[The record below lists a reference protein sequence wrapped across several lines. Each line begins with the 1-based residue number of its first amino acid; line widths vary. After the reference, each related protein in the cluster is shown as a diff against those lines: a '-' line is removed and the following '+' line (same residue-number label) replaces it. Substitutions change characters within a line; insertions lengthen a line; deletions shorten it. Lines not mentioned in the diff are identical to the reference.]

1 VNWESFAFLKL
12 KTFLAISIILLL
24 CTACCV
30 DLPWAP
36 TPTPTLT
43 PTPTPE
49 PKVLAVCM
57 LDEPDS
63 LYIYGTDSPAAQH
76 VCQAIY
82 DGPLDSLTYAHQP
95 VVLAGLPSMVDGSGA
110 VLKTATVQEGSRVL
124 AASGE
129 VVALSPGVTVEDAAG
144 QRVVFDGTPIQM
156 QFMVV
161 VFTLQPGLAW
171 SDGAPLT
178 ADDSVYAF
186 ELAADPATPTD
197 KYIVER
203 TSGYRADDDHT
214 VVWVGVPGYRDPFYY
229 LNFWHPLPRHAWG
242 DLSAAD
248 LLSAEV
254 SVRQPLGWG
263 PFVLQ
268 EWVAGDHITVV
279 RNPAYSRASEG
290 LPRLD
295 VVTFRFIP
303 DPIVLAEELLA
314 GRCDVVTHE
323 SAGAVRAALPD
334 GFPQIQTLS
343 TYDSRWELLA
353 FGISPSEGYDRPD
366 FFEDVRVRQ
375 GIALCIDRQAI
386 VDQAMEPPGRILDSF
401 VPPEHPFYAGS
412 ALKAWGYDPPAGQ
425 SLLAGAGWYDGDGDG
440 VRESHGI
447 PGIADGA
454 PFRVS
459 YRTTDDPMRVQ
470 TAQLVQGYLAACGI
484 QVDVEVVTSDT
495 LFAPGPEGVVFG
507 RRFDLAQFSWRATA
521 DPLCDLFLSSQMPDV
536 DRWERPNVAG
546 FLDDEYDAACLAA
559 LEVFPDS
566 AEYASRQAEAQRI
579 FSERLP
585 VLPLFQ
591 RPKVTLARTSVVGLV
606 PDPTQDSELWNVELL
621 DLRP

>member
-1 VNWESFAFLKL
+1 
-12 KTFLAISIILLL
+12 
-24 CTACCV
+24 
-30 DLPWAP
+30 
-36 TPTPTLT
+36 
-43 PTPTPE
+43 
-49 PKVLAVCM
+49 M

-63 LYIYGTDSPAAQH
+63 LYIYGTDSPAARH
-76 VCQAIY
+76 VWQAIY
-82 DGPLDSLTYAHQP
+82 DGPLDSRTYAHQS
-95 VVLAGLPSMVDGSGA
+95 VILTGLPNLADGSA
-110 VLKTATVQEGSRVL
+110 SIQTVSVQAGQRVR

-129 VVALSPGVTVEDAAG
+129 VIELAPGIVIENSSG
-144 QRVVFDGTPIQM
+144 QRVAFDGIAVLM
-156 QFMVV
+156 QQMVV
-161 VFTLQPGLAW
+161 TFTLQAGLTW

-186 ELAADPATPTD
+186 ELAADPVTPID
-197 KYIVER
+197 KYAVEH
-203 TSGYRADDDHT
+203 TAEYRAMDVGT
-214 VVWVGVPGYRDPFYY
+214 VVWRGVPGFLDHFYY

-248 LLSAEV
+248 LLNAEV
-254 SVRQPLGWG
+254 PTRRPLGWG

-279 RNPAYSRASEG
+279 RNPAYFRAPEG
-290 LPRLD
+290 FPRLD

-323 SAGAVRAALPD
+323 STDAVRAALPD
-334 GFPQIQTLS
+334 EFPQIQTLS

-353 FGISPSEGYDRPD
+353 FGISPSAGYDRPD

-375 GIALCIDRQAI
+375 GIALCIDRQAV
-386 VDQAMEPPGRILDSF
+386 VDQVMEPPGRILDSF

-412 ALKAWGYDPPAGQ
+412 ASKAWGYDPPAGQ

-447 PGIADGA
+447 PGIADSA
-454 PFRVS
+454 PFWVS
-459 YRTTDDPMRVQ
+459 YRTTDDPVRVQ

-495 LFAPGPEGVVFG
+495 LFAPGPEGAVFG

-536 DRWERPNVAG
+536 ERWDRPNVAG
-546 FLDDEYDAACLAA
+546 FLDDEYDMACLSA
-559 LEVFPDS
+559 LEAFPGS
-566 AEYASRQAEAQRI
+566 VEYASGHAKAQRV

-606 PDPTQDSELWNVELL
+606 PDPTEDSELWNVELL